1 LQRNSGTDHRA
12 GDRSG
17 PHSHPFCFQTPGTAL
32 KVYEF
37 PQVGLRT
44 LALQRIPRTEKGV
57 VDGHFWSPSYFLATV
72 GEVKLEDVKRYVQSQ
87 AVRNYRF
94 RIYPNR
100 EQEQKLLTWLE
111 TCRWIYNTALAQRK
125 EAWEKEK
132 RSVSRIEQ
140 QSG

>member
-1 LQRNSGTDHRA
+1 MSKGT
-12 GDRSG
+12 S
-17 PHSHPFCFQTPGTAL
+17 
-32 KVYEF
+32 
-37 PQVGLRT
+37 
-44 LALQRIPRTEKGV
+44 
-57 VDGHFWSPSYFLATV
+57 SP
-72 GEVKLEDVKRYVQSQ
+72 K

-140 QSG
+140 QVWLKQAKKTDERIREVHSQAAQEVLFRVDRAFAAFFRRGKNGETPGYPASKVEDVTNRLPTPSLEKEKELPSKTAN